1 MNNKTANEIREKGM
15 TMIFDNIINKSELTR
30 IDTGKFVF
38 PVYDE
43 KGNILSYCEID
54 FIAKKEDY
62 TPDYDLKKYNEKI
75 ERMEKAKQ
83 ELTERNKK
91 KAEKAAKKAE

>member
-15 TMIFDNIINKSELTR
+15 KTIFNNIIDESELIR

-43 KGNILSYCEID
+43 KGIVSYCEID